1 MKIDDAIKKVAST
14 STTDVKQR
22 QTANADAAA
31 KATVASGASAS
42 RNASSVVNISPQLQS
57 MMEQVGDVTSFDVKK
72 VEEIKAAIAS
82 GQFQIDAEK
91 VADGLIK
98 SVSEFIQRPGK

>member
-1 MKIDDAIKKVAST
+1 
-14 STTDVKQR
+14 
-22 QTANADAAA
+22 
-31 KATVASGASAS
+31 
-42 RNASSVVNISPQLQS
+42 
-57 MMEQVGDVTSFDVKK
+57 MEQVGDVTSFDVKK